1 MIYQTG
7 AIVGTDVDFEN
18 ECLPVF
24 GGLTGCGKMISAREN
39 FDGPPCGTT
48 GEHPCRMLKKSVQQV
63 KQVEVKVEQ

>member
-1 MIYQTG
+1 
-7 AIVGTDVDFEN
+7 
-18 ECLPVF
+18 
-24 GGLTGCGKMISAREN
+24 MISAREN